1 MANINIDQCGDDSE
15 TDSLESYSFSQTQQE
30 PEIQTDPFQFA
41 ESDEEEIEN
50 KKVLTLIPKN
60 ATWKIIEEACKKLGI
75 EFAQIRKK
83 NKKRAIAEVNKKIKK
98 NGEEAEESDMD
109 GNSDVDEEEAG
120 EQDGNNDD
128 MDVNSDVDAEEAGE
142 QEGDK

>member
-83 NKKRAIAEVNKKIKK
+83 TKNALLLKSTKRLKKMEKKQKKAIWT
-98 NGEEAEESDMD
+98 
-109 GNSDVDEEEAG
+109 
-120 EQDGNNDD
+120 
-128 MDVNSDVDAEEAGE
+128 
-142 QEGDK
+142 

>member
-1 MANINIDQCGDDSE
+1 MTPTAANINIDQCGDDSE
-15 TDSLESYSFSQTQQE
+15 TDSLELHLFQTQQE

-41 ESDEEEIEN
+41 VRRRIEN

-83 NKKRAIAEVNKKIKK
+83 QKKAIAEVNKKIKK
-98 NGEEAEESDMD
+98 NGEEAEESDMTEFRC
-109 GNSDVDEEEAG
+109 G
-120 EQDGNNDD
+120 
-128 MDVNSDVDAEEAGE
+128 
-142 QEGDK
+142 